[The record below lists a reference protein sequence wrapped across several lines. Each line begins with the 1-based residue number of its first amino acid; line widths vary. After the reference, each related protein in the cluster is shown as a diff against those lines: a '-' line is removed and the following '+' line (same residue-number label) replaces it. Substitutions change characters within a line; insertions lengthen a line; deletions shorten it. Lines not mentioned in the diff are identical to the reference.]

1 MTAFADF
8 LDLQTAV
15 VEHVGN
21 PSIADV
27 FPRLVKLAEVTMNR
41 RLRCREQ
48 ITTASV
54 VVTGGVGALPSDF
67 QEVIGVYDGAGIEY
81 IAQPLQALKEAQ
93 SRGYYAISGSNLVTK
108 NDETLTLEYYAKV
121 PTITDS
127 LTDTNWLLQKH
138 PGLYLYAVGAEAAKY
153 LKDVELAQATVALA
167 EMEFAAAAAEDA
179 QQRYSRSRVRIQ
191 GVTP

>member
-21 PSIADV
+21 PTIVDV
-27 FPRLVKLAEVTMNR
+27 FPRLVKLAEVTFNR

-48 ITTASV
+48 ISTAQLTLVS
-54 VVTGGVGALPSDF
+54 GSAALPVDF
-67 QEVIGVYDGAGIEY
+67 QEIIAVYDNGGVEY
-81 IAQPLQALKEAQ
+81 IQQPIQVLKEPQ
-93 SRGYYAISGSNLVTK
+93 TRGYYGISGGNLVAK
-108 NDETLTLEYYAKV
+108 IDETLNVDYYAKI

-138 PGLYLYAVGAEAAKY
+138 PGLYLYAVGAEAAKW
-153 LKDVELAQATVALA
+153 LRDAELAQATLALA
-167 EMEFAAAAAEDA
+167 DMEFMAAAAEDA
-179 QQRYSRSRVRIQ
+179 QQRYSRVRVRTQ

>member
-27 FPRLVKLAEVTMNR
+27 FPRLVKLAEVTFNR

-54 VVTGGVGALPSDF
+54 VVTNGTGALPSDF
-67 QEVIGVYDGAGIEY
+67 QEIIGVYDGAGIEY
-81 IAQPLQALKEAQ
+81 IAQPLQVLKEAQ
-93 SRGYYAISGSNLVTK
+93 SRGYYAISGSNIVTK

-153 LKDVELAQATVALA
+153 LKDVELAQATLALA
-167 EMEFAAAAAEDA
+167 DMEFAAAAAEDA
-179 QQRYSRSRVRIQ
+179 QQRYSRARVRVM

>member
-1 MTAFADF
+1 MAFADF

-54 VVTGGVGALPSDF
+54 VVTSGVGALPSDF
-67 QEVIGVYDGAGIEY
+67 QEIIGVYDGAGIEY
-81 IAQPLQALKEAQ
+81 IAQPLQVLKEAQ
-93 SRGYYAISGSNLVTK
+93 SRGFYAISGSNIVTK

-153 LKDVELAQATVALA
+153 LKDVELAQATLALA
-167 EMEFAAAAAEDA
+167 DLEFAAAAAEDA
-179 QQRYSRSRVRIQ
+179 QQRYSRARVRVM

>member
-48 ITTASV
+48 VTTASV

-67 QEVIGVYDGAGIEY
+67 QEIIGVYDGAGIEY
-81 IAQPLQALKEAQ
+81 IAQPLQVLKEAQ
-93 SRGYYAISGSNLVTK
+93 SRGFYAISGSNIVTK

-138 PGLYLYAVGAEAAKY
+138 PGVYLYAVGAEAAKY
-153 LKDVELAQATVALA
+153 LKDVELAQATLALA
-167 EMEFAAAAAEDA
+167 DLEFAAAAAEDA
-179 QQRYSRSRVRIQ
+179 QQRYSRARVRVM

>member
-1 MTAFADF
+1 MAFSDF
-8 LDLQTAV
+8 IDLQTAV

-27 FPRLVKLAEVTMNR
+27 FPRLVKLAEVTFNR

-54 VVTGGVGALPSDF
+54 VVSGGVGALPSDF
-67 QEVIGVYDGAGIEY
+67 QDVIGVYDGAGIEY
-81 IAQPLQALKEAQ
+81 IAQPLQVLKETQ

-167 EMEFAAAAAEDA
+167 EMEFAAAAAEDS

>member
-67 QEVIGVYDGAGIEY
+67 QEAIGVYDGAGIEY
-81 IAQPLQALKEAQ
+81 IAQPLQVLKEAQ
-93 SRGYYAISGSNLVTK
+93 SRGYYAISGSNIVTK

-153 LKDVELAQATVALA
+153 LKDAELAQATLALA
-167 EMEFAAAAAEDA
+167 DLEFAAAAAEDA
-179 QQRYSRSRVRIQ
+179 QQRYSRARVRVM

>member
-8 LDLQTAV
+8 IDLQTAV
-15 VEHVGN
+15 VEHVRN

-27 FPRLVKLAEVTMNR
+27 FPRLVKLAEVTFNR

-48 ITTASV
+48 ITTATLTITS
-54 VVTGGVGALPSDF
+54 GSAALPSDYAALLGVF
-67 QEVIGVYDGAGIEY
+67 DAAGVELIQQPVQVLQEP
-81 IAQPLQALKEAQ
+81 QT
-93 SRGYYAISGSNLVTK
+93 RGYYALSGSNIIAK
-108 NDETLTLEYYAKV
+108 NDEVLSLIYYAKV

-138 PGLYLYAVGAEAAKY
+138 PGVYLYGVGLEAAKY
-153 LKDVELAQATVALA
+153 LRDADTAQATMPFLD
-167 EMEFAAAAAEDA
+167 MEIDAANGQDA
-179 QQRYSRSRVRIQ
+179 QERYGRVRVRVQ